1 MPNIARCASAL
12 ARVILFAVGFAII
25 ATTAEAVPAISPT
38 GAARME
44 QEKADAREQALKMQE
59 HAAPIRD
66 AARIE
71 CMLTMRHRS
80 VLNRGSDELARRDW
94 RPAPC
99 PSSRHS
105 SLRRQRLWVEL
116 VRFPGRLAG
125 RLEDKRF
132 IKFFG

>member
-12 ARVILFAVGFAII
+12 ARVILFAAGFAII

-44 QEKADAREQALKMQE
+44 QEKADAREQSLKMQE
-59 HAAPIRD
+59 HAASIRD

-94 RPAPC
+94 GAAPAVPQFASLK
-99 PSSRHS
+99 PSAAAA
-105 SLRRQRLWVEL
+105 
-116 VRFPGRLAG
+116 AG
-125 RLEDKRF
+125 
-132 IKFFG
+132 